1 MSGSPAQWKDFASG
15 TMGGMALVFAG
26 HPLDTLKVRM
36 QTMPRPDPGKPP
48 LYKNALDCTLKTWS
62 HEGLRGFYK
71 GMSSPLTG
79 VPPLYAVVFG
89 AYGTSKNLLRKD
101 PSDPLT
107 VGQIFVAGCMT
118 GIATTVVTTPIELV
132 KARLQV
138 QSFAAVKD
146 FDGPIDCAKKILK
159 RNGPSGLFKGTVATL
174 WRDVPG
180 TGVYFATYEFVRR
193 LFIPEGKT
201 ANDLGPLSLL
211 FAGGM
216 AGVAN
221 WLAIF
226 PIDVIKSKIQTDLKD
241 TYLPGHRGMVT
252 CAIQTV
258 KQSGF
263 AGLFPGLGPALLR
276 SFPAN
281 AVCFLTVEMTTKL
294 LNMLS

>member
-1 MSGSPAQWKDFASG
+1 MDLPACLKGQWQHFG
-15 TMGGMALVFAG
+15 ETF
-26 HPLDTLKVRM
+26 
-36 QTMPRPDPGKPP
+36 
-48 LYKNALDCTLKTWS
+48 
-62 HEGLRGFYK
+62 RG
-71 GMSSPLTG
+71 
-79 VPPLYAVVFG
+79 
-89 AYGTSKNLLRKD
+89 N
-101 PSDPLT
+101 
-107 VGQIFVAGCMT
+107 
-118 GIATTVVTTPIELV
+118 
-132 KARLQV
+132 
-138 QSFAAVKD
+138 
-146 FDGPIDCAKKILK
+146 IDCFIHKDDVM
-159 RNGPSGLFKGTVATL
+159 SLFKKAIVNTFIL
-174 WRDVPG
+174 CPQR